1 MECKKR
7 NRNIRYTIF
16 RDLNLNRI
24 FNLNRIEFA
33 KSNEIIFPYFC
44 DRFSKIKRFFPFLD
58 PLFFYIFG
66 RFVKILRMTLQ
77 CFNRIQITST

>member
-7 NRNIRYTIF
+7 NRNIRYAIF

-44 DRFSKIKRFFPFLD
+44 DRFSKIKSFFRFWTHY
-58 PLFFYIFG
+58 FFNIFG
-66 RFVKILRMTLQ
+66 RFVKILRRTLK